1 MKVSAECSARIAN
14 ASLVA
19 AVAVVLLHLCLAGPA
34 AEGSPVRLFVRDFA
48 RFAVP
53 FFFLVSGFLIAGH
66 AAEPGWWARETL
78 KRVRSLLVPY
88 VGWSALFGLYLL
100 VGVAVPELHRT
111 HGFDVV
117 AWWRKKELLLF
128 GLDLRQMPL
137 MLPLWYLR
145 TLFLLVLVSGVLV
158 RAVRRWGMATLFGFG
173 AVYLAYAVSVDWRPD
188 LTVTTVGSLLR
199 ATFAPEAFFCFV
211 AGLWL
216 RLNGLEPKPRKAVP
230 FLAVAAVLLV
240 VRQLVGP
247 WLPYPVVLPFVIYGV
262 WCAVPATPWPK
273 ALTALSFPIYLLHW
287 FFIHTVSN
295 VCSERGASIG
305 ALLLAFV
312 GVLAAAVLLV
322 RLLKHCFPRLANL
335 LFGGR

>member
-34 AEGSPVRLFVRDFA
+34 AEGSPVWLFVRDFA

-117 AWWRKKELLLF
+117 AWWREKDLLLF

-247 WLPYPVVLPFVIYGV
+247 WLPYPVVLPFAIYGV

-273 ALTALSFPIYLLHW
+273 ALTGLSFPIYLLHW
-287 FFIHTVSN
+287 FGVH
-295 VCSERGASIG
+295 
-305 ALLLAFV
+305 LLARSWPEQAGSPVALPLVFASV
-312 GVLAAAVLLV
+312 VVKAVLVTAVL
-322 RLLKHCFPRLANL
+322 RRLAPRWADR